1 MIARAVMGER
11 LVPIVFFSPIRVEYE
26 LVQKMCW
33 LVGLHLIFQIFAQ
46 SFNRLATAADD

>member
-26 LVQKMCW
+26 LVQRC
-33 LVGLHLIFQIFAQ
+33 VGLLHAACIFQKIFQ
-46 SFNRLATAADD
+46 STDDADD

>member
-33 LVGLHLIFQIFAQ
+33 LVAACGLHLSDLSRIFQ
-46 SFNRLATAADD
+46 STDDADD